1 MNRFSM
7 LTLLAAAV
15 LMVGC
20 SDTSEPA
27 GQGQIQMYLV
37 DAPAAFDAVN
47 IVVRR
52 VEVHRAG
59 ADSTNGW
66 ITVRSDSAQFD
77 LLQLRNGASSI
88 LGGTSLDAGQYTQI
102 RLIIGAG
109 SHVIVDGVRH
119 DLTIPSGFE
128 TGVKLNHPFTIE
140 SGNLYELTLDFDAAR
155 SVRQQGMAYRLQPVI
170 RLIAQSTSGTI
181 SGTALPVAA
190 QAKIWTVAGSDTV
203 SALADTTSGFFKL
216 MALPEGSYT
225 VHVDHTAGSYQDTVI
240 TGVAV
245 VRQQNTNL
253 GTITLN

>member
-1 MNRFSM
+1 MNM
-7 LTLLAAAV
+7 IKLLTVLAAAV

-47 IVVRR
+47 IVVTR
-52 VEVHRAG
+52 VEVHRG
-59 ADSTNGW
+59 GDDSTSGW
-66 ITVRSDSAQFD
+66 FTVRNDTTQFD
-77 LLQLRNGASSI
+77 LLELRNGASAV
-88 LGGTSLDAGQYTQI
+88 LGGTSLDPGQYTQI

-119 DLTIPSGFE
+119 NLTIPSGTQ
-128 TGVKLNHPFTIE
+128 TGIKLNHAFTIE
-140 SGNLYELTLDFDAAR
+140 SGELYEMTLDFDAAR
-155 SVRQQGMAYRLQPVI
+155 SVRKQGANYRLQPVI
-170 RLIAQSTSGTI
+170 RLVSQVSSGSI
-181 SGTALPVAA
+181 SGTVLPVEA
-190 QAKIWTVAGSDTV
+190 QAHVWTVSGTDTI
-203 SALADTTSGFFKL
+203 SALADTTTGFFKL
-216 MALPEGSYT
+216 MALPEGTYS
-225 VHVDHTAGSYQDTVI
+225 VRVDHTVGSFQDTVL